1 MAEEQQLVVTQ
12 RDDNGILVIPDNPD
26 TEVEGLVA
34 KIQQRLRTS
43 GEVRKISSEVDFRN
57 QRSLIEFG
65 SAPANEISTFAD
77 KVLNTVKKSTLE
89 DSSVMMKELAKIM
102 DNFDPKDFEKDK
114 GLLNKFFNNAKRAVE
129 KILAKYQTVGGDIE
143 KINIE
148 MNKYKVELL
157 QINQV
162 LEELY
167 NNNFRYYELLE
178 KYIVAGNMIL
188 EEVKK
193 KELPK
198 FEEKAQK
205 GTQMDTIRL
214 EDIRNRIELLSDR
227 VNNLEMAKVVALQTA
242 PQIRMI
248 QKGNYKLTAKIQSAF
263 IITIPL
269 FKQALVQ
276 AITLKRQKIMK
287 DSMDALDEATN
298 RLLVHNANMTARQ
311 STEIAKMST
320 GSIDMETLESTWKTI
335 KQGIIDTRAI
345 EEENKIK
352 REQNTQK
359 LHSIQEDVIRTISN
373 QNSNK

>member
-1 MAEEQQLVVTQ
+1 MAEEQVVATE
-12 RDDNGILVIPDNPD
+12 RDKNGILVIPENPD
-26 TEVEGLVA
+26 DEVNGLVA
-34 KIQQRLRTS
+34 KIQHKLRAS
-43 GEVRKISSEVDFRN
+43 GEVRKITNEIDFRN
-57 QRSLIEFG
+57 QRSLIEYG
-65 SAPANEISTFAD
+65 STPANEISSFSS

-89 DSSVMMKELAKIM
+89 DSSVMMKELAGIM
-102 DNFDPKDFEKDK
+102 DKFDPKDFEKDK
-114 GLLNKFFNNAKRAVE
+114 GLLNKFFNNAKKAIE
-129 KILAKYQTVGGDIE
+129 KILAKYQTIGGDIE

-162 LEELY
+162 LEDLY
-167 NNNFRYYELLE
+167 NSNFRYYELLE

-188 EEVKK
+188 EEVNKN
-193 KELPK
+193 ELPK
-198 FEEKAQK
+198 LEEKAQT
-205 GTQMDTIRL
+205 GNQMDVIRL
-214 EDIRNRIELLSDR
+214 DDLKNRIELLSDR
-227 VNNLEMAKVVALQTA
+227 VNNLEGAKVVALQTA

-298 RLLVHNANMTARQ
+298 RLLIQNANMTANQ
-311 STEIAKMST
+311 SREIAKMST
-320 GSIDMETLESTWKTI
+320 GSIDMETLENTWKTI

-352 REQNTQK
+352 REENVKK
-359 LHSIQEDVIRTISN
+359 LHSIQEDVIHTISN
-373 QNSNK
+373 QKTR